1 MKHQIRLICRD
12 DLLERMITLLL
23 TDRGY
28 TVSASAAHCPAIV
41 DLDSAELPRDKKN
54 AIIIGITRYPDAAEM
69 AAKAQKCRILLSRPI
84 NFNKLFDAVDDAII
98 NGELHSYSPPRT
110 HRAPDITLNTT
121 DLTLSCGGRQVR
133 LTPGEAALFSVLSE
147 NRGDAVSYEALS
159 AAVGGSDSN
168 KVEVHI
174 CALRRKLG
182 QIYSRP
188 LITTVRGQGYKIQ

>member
-1 MKHQIRLICRD
+1 MKHQIRLICHD
-12 DLLERMITLLL
+12 ATLERMITLLL

-28 TVSASAAHCPAIV
+28 VVSATVAHCPVIV
-41 DLDSAELPRDKKN
+41 DLDSAELPSDKKN
-54 AIIIGITRYPDAAEM
+54 TAIIGITRHPEEM
-69 AAKAQKCRILLSRPI
+69 DSSNEAKKCRILLRRPI
-84 NFNKLFDAVDDAII
+84 DFHKFLDAVEDAVVGS
-98 NGELHSYSPPRT
+98 NLQSYSPPRA
-110 HRAPDITLNTT
+110 HRAPDITLDTAT
-121 DLTLSCGGRQVR
+121 LQLSCGGRQVR
-133 LTPGEAALFSVLSE
+133 LTPGEAALFSLLSE
-147 NRGDAVSYEALS
+147 KKGETVSYEALS